1 MIFVKDALSLV
12 PFDIIVL
19 ISDDTFESLLI
30 LISEFITDS
39 SHINSFSELILLALT
54 EIFID
59 TFIQGLLKLIL
70 FPSEKLHQYPD

>member
-1 MIFVKDALSLV
+1 VIFVKDALSLV
-12 PFDIIVL
+12 PFDIILL
-19 ISDDTFESLLI
+19 ISDDTFASLLI
-30 LISEFITDS
+30 VISEFVAVS
-39 SHINSFSELILLALT
+39 SHINSLLKLILLALT